1 MLLQLGSIPLQN
13 SFADSPTEV
22 LTAGIQDNPGIWW
35 VGEGL
40 KKGDFFSYDLCFIYY
55 KDCAEFQMDW
65 WIEDEITVGTEK
77 KWLAQVAVYDGSHII
92 IGNMELSQITLE
104 PTGGS
109 EVLSPYTSA
118 YKSSIVW
125 LSSFANADKPKA
137 FSAASWGKI
146 ANIGGQQIIPTEM
159 QTVTVS
165 AGTFDTALIV
175 WRTGGQDSKVWV
187 LDDFPFPI
195 KAYTFVHVASGIPPT
210 EYQFELLDYKENV
223 LVNPFANVTPTEPP
237 PEPEP
242 EPEPEPIPDEIDVDV
257 RTSSSEYEDGDLI
270 IILGEVSFVLDDTI
284 TITIQNEQGNTL
296 IVEQVQVS
304 NTGSFSF
311 SIQTPHSAFSSGGTH
326 IVRATYGD
334 ESAVTTFNFIKE
346 SEPVP
351 PPTGDDTI
359 PPELLIPSDIQ
370 VSVNDQ
376 NGVEVEFSVKGI
388 DNIDQIITPTCIPSS
403 GSIFPVGET
412 IVSCTVTDS
421 SGNTDTDSFTVTV
434 EFSEF
439 IVPEWIKDVAGFW
452 CNEEIDDA
460 SFVQAIQYLITSEV
474 LIVPPTESGN
484 DGSEESDEIPAW
496 IKNNACW
503 WSQGVITDGDFING
517 LQYLIGQG
525 IIKI

>member
-1 MLLQLGSIPLQN
+1 LQN
-13 SFADSPTEV
+13 AFAQADI
-22 LTAGIQDNPGIWW
+22 LTSGIKDNTGIWW

-55 KDCAEFQMDW
+55 KDCTEFQIDW
-65 WIEDEITVGTEK
+65 WIEDEITVGAEQ
-77 KWLAQVAVYDGSHII
+77 KWLAQVVIYDGNKII
-92 IGNMELSQITLE
+92 KGDMQLDKIAPE
-104 PTGGS
+104 PTS
-109 EVLSPYTSA
+109 SSSNLESYA
-118 YKSSIVW
+118 NAFKKSIVW
-125 LSSFANADKPKA
+125 LSSFANANEPKA
-137 FSAASWGKI
+137 FSAPSWGKT

-159 QTVTVS
+159 QTITVP
-165 AGTFDTALIV
+165 AGTFDTALII
-175 WRTGGQDSKVWV
+175 WRTGGQDSQVWV
-187 LDDFPFPI
+187 LDDFPFPL
-195 KAYTFVHVASGIPPT
+195 KAHTFVHVASGIPPT

-223 LVNPFANVTPTEPP
+223 NSNPFSNVTPTEPP
-237 PEPEP
+237 PEPELEP
-242 EPEPEPIPDEIDVDV
+242 EPEPEPEPTPDEIDVDV

-311 SIQTPHSAFSSGGTH
+311 SIQTPHSAFISGGTH
-326 IVRATYGD
+326 IVRAAYGD

-346 SEPVP
+346 PEPVP

-359 PPELLIPSDIQ
+359 PPELLMPSDIQ

-388 DNIDQIITPTCIPSS
+388 DNIDQIITPTCTPSS

-474 LIVPPTESGN
+474 LIVPPTESGE
-484 DGSEESDEIPAW
+484 DGSEESNEIPTW

-503 WSQGVITDGDFING
+503 WSQGAITDGDFVNG

-525 IIKI
+525 IIRV